1 MIKNNVSIMIGKR
14 RLNVAETARIAG
26 VKYSTVQNLYKDETK
41 GIEFET
47 LNKLCYA
54 LECSVSDLFTYIPD

>member
-1 MIKNNVSIMIGKR
+1 MIINNVSTMIGKR
-14 RLNVAETARIAG
+14 RLNISETAKIAG
-26 VKYSTVQNLYKDETK
+26 VDYNTVEGLYHDKTS
-41 GIEFET
+41 GIKFET